1 MHRFAHAPLLAA
13 ALLLCPAPASAQD
26 QLPERG
32 SEEIVVTGQRDLESQ
47 VSDFVGALTQAPPR
61 GQLSRFERSLCPAA
75 FGLSESGKQAVAG
88 RLRQL
93 ARAVGIEVGKAGCV
107 PNALLLVTADK
118 PALMQGL
125 ARRYPHFFTTVSR
138 GEMRRLMKG
147 EGPAAAW
154 QMQGPMLN
162 ADGREIAEEEG
173 VAANRT
179 GRTASRIS
187 TAIRPQFAA
196 AVVVVERSA
205 LDGLTTTQLADY
217 AAMRLFART
226 DPSRLANS
234 AAPTIVT
241 ILEAPMGSPVPLTL
255 TEWDLAF
262 LRGLY
267 SGSNNLYAAAR
278 RSEIGEQVAGALQRE
293 PGKEEAKT
301 GAPES
306 AGSPAPR

>member
-1 MHRFAHAPLLAA
+1 
-13 ALLLCPAPASAQD
+13 
-26 QLPERG
+26 
-32 SEEIVVTGQRDLESQ
+32 
-47 VSDFVGALTQAPPR
+47 
-61 GQLSRFERSLCPAA
+61 
-75 FGLSESGKQAVAG
+75 
-88 RLRQL
+88 
-93 ARAVGIEVGKAGCV
+93 
-107 PNALLLVTADK
+107 
-118 PALMQGL
+118 ALMQGL

-162 ADGREIAEEEG
+162 ADGREIGEEEG

-179 GRTASRIS
+179 GRAASRIS
-187 TAIRPQFAA
+187 TAVRPQFAA

-226 DPSRLANS
+226 DPERLATS

-267 SGSNNLYAAAR
+267 SGSNNLYAASR
-278 RSEIGEQVAGALQRE
+278 RSEIGNRIAGALQRE
-293 PGKEEAKT
+293 AGEDDGAT
-301 GAPES
+301 GGAE
-306 AGSPAPR
+306 GSSPSPRR

>member
-1 MHRFAHAPLLAA
+1 MHRSVNAACLAA
-13 ALLLCPAPASAQD
+13 ALLLCPAAGAQTQPPAK
-26 QLPERG
+26 E
-32 SEEIVVTGQRDLESQ
+32 SEEIVVTGQRDLEGQ
-47 VSDFVGALTQAPPR
+47 VRDFVGALTQAPPR

-75 FGLSESGKQAVAG
+75 FGLSQTSKEAVTR
-88 RLRQL
+88 RLRQV

-107 PNALLLVTADK
+107 PNALVLVTGDRQ
-118 PALMQGL
+118 ALMQGL
-125 ARRYPHFFTTVSR
+125 ARRYPHFFNTVPR

-147 EGPAAAW
+147 AGPAAAW

-162 ADGREIAEEEG
+162 ADGREIGEEDG

-179 GRTASRIS
+179 SRTASRIS
-187 TAIRPQFAA
+187 TAARPQFAA

-226 DPSRLANS
+226 EPERLAAS
-234 AAPTIVT
+234 AAPTILTV
-241 ILEAPMGSPVPLTL
+241 LEAPMGSPVPVTL

-267 SGSNNLYAAAR
+267 SGPNNLYAGSR
-278 RSEIGEQVAGALQRE
+278 RSEIGKQMVGALRRD
-293 PGKEEAKT
+293 ADSDD
-301 GAPES
+301 GA
-306 AGSPAPR
+306 APPP